1 MADKEFDRNQILF
14 LSLIQ
19 SLASSAWIQLGKQLN
34 PVTRK
39 AECNLQEAA
48 LTIDI
53 IEMLHSKTA
62 GNRNENESRIME
74 KMLSDLK
81 TNFIEMKI
89 KSPKN
94 SEQGNPEAEQN
105 TPNKS

>member
-34 PVTRK
+34 PVTQK